1 MSLILLSIQVAS
13 ADTLNITAETYETFA
28 DNRSVNITINLTN
41 STGHSMNGMR
51 VNFTTTHGTLYTNHS
66 YTNASGIAVVNISSW
81 DIGTAKITAETP
93 DVTNTTNV
101 TFVAGPVSKIVLA
114 SIQEATV
121 NTTCL
126 ITATVYDETRDEFED
141 NESKWRVMPNMTLNF
156 VATSPPDN
164 KWNSPVE
171 YYGVSISPLSN
182 TTDEN
187 GTMIVTIHL
196 SSRAGG
202 NVVDVNVTNEEGHE
216 VPAYRVIR
224 GLAGEPTHLYVNAD
238 PQRVSANGIDT
249 SQVTGTTTDEFLN
262 PLCATGSIR
271 FNASG
276 SAVTMPLDGVGEAL
290 ITLEP
295 SRFTGNVTVNST
307 YINET
312 GKPTEI
318 TNETVVE
325 YYAEEPAKIIVT
337 ADATK
342 ISRLGIPG
350 VNESVI
356 TATVVDR
363 CGHELRNRTV
373 SFSTT
378 LGSLSTTTVTTNE
391 YGQAIV
397 TLQSATAGDATV
409 SVSTLNDSG
418 YGVVGTIAIQV
429 MSEPFIS
436 VITTI
441 EPNPVNP
448 GGAINVTTTI
458 SGQGNITGTRYA
470 AHAML
475 VLDRS
480 GSMDPDYYAGTP
492 LDVALVLDR
501 SGSMEFLGTDPE
513 QPMTDAK
520 TAAKVFM
527 ENLVSNAQ
535 VGVIA
540 FEGSVTTEIG
550 LTLLNSSDNKALV
563 RDAINSI
570 HTGGG
575 TAIGDGLRRAND
587 ILKVGR
593 TDARRIT
600 ILLTDGK
607 CTAGKDTDCSQA
619 ILNANA
625 NHITIYTIGLG
636 SAEYIDEPLLQRV
649 ASETGGTYY
658 NA

>member
-1 MSLILLSIQVAS
+1 
-13 ADTLNITAETYETFA
+13 
-28 DNRSVNITINLTN
+28 
-41 STGHSMNGMR
+41 
-51 VNFTTTHGTLYTNHS
+51 
-66 YTNASGIAVVNISSW
+66 
-81 DIGTAKITAETP
+81 
-93 DVTNTTNV
+93 
-101 TFVAGPVSKIVLA
+101 
-114 SIQEATV
+114 
-121 NTTCL
+121 
-126 ITATVYDETRDEFED
+126 
-141 NESKWRVMPNMTLNF
+141 MPNVTLNF

-187 GTMIVTIHL
+187 GTMIATIHL